1 MKTIQVYD
9 PPMCCSTGL
18 CGPNLDPNLVS
29 FASLLQ
35 QLKERGVHVERF
47 NLGQEPIAFVQNPA
61 VRRLLD
67 QEGVE
72 QLPAVF
78 WDGVLLLKGRYPT
91 ETEREEWLN
100 AAPPSEKV
108 PA

>member
-1 MKTIQVYD
+1 
-9 PPMCCSTGL
+9 MCCSTGL

-35 QLKERGVHVERF
+35 QLKDRGVHVERF

-61 VRRLLD
+61 VRQLLD

-72 QLPAVF
+72 QLPALF
-78 WDGVLLLKGRYPT
+78 WDGALLLKGRYPN
-91 ETEREEWLN
+91 ETERGEWLN

-108 PA
+108 PS